1 MEQKTKIK
9 AEEGKQELIIT
20 REFSL
25 PVESLFT
32 AYKDKELFEKWMGT
46 NLIDFEFKE
55 YGKYHF
61 ETRSPTGDLMFSGK
75 GAFHSLIPNEMIVRT
90 FEMDVFSLPPQLEFL
105 NFNAITGEKSILTM
119 HIIFKSAEIR
129 NELLKKPFAIG
140 LEMAHSRLEDVL
152 NKIN

>member
-9 AEEGKQELIIT
+9 AEEGKQELLIT
-20 REFSL
+20 REFNL
-25 PVESLFT
+25 PVESLYK
-32 AYKDKELFEKWMGT
+32 AYKDKELFAKWMGT
-46 NLIDFEFKE
+46 NLLDFEFKE

-75 GAFHSLIPNEMIVRT
+75 GAFHSLIPNKMIVRT

-105 NFNAITGEKSILTM
+105 NFKAITGEKSILTM

-129 NELLKKPFAIG
+129 NELLKKPFTIG
-140 LEMAHSRLEDVL
+140 FDLAHHRLEAIMNT
-152 NKIN
+152 NK